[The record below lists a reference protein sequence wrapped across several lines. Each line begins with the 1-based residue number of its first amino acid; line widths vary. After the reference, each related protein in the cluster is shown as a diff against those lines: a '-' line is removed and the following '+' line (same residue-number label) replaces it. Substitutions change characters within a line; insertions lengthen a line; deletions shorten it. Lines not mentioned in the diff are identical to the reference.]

1 MENMNRNSAI
11 ANGTER
17 NPEVKSFNNDERV
30 AHHRNPKYA
39 KPAQASYSAISKAD
53 IAFVNANENVGKVTY
68 GDLEAL
74 FGTAAARR
82 LELARK
88 TNSQS
93 EPATFDCEGEVRNN
107 LICVLLRKGI
117 KLSTGD
123 GAAIE
128 SGDYEKLKSGALSKP
143 YALEDILL
151 AERYEYQIR
160 GKRNRQI
167 KRGAQAFHEDDTR
180 DKLAGAAA
188 VAYAA
193 ALIAKTAIAVKKI
206 IKG

>member
-30 AHHRNPKYA
+30 AHHIRNPR
-39 KPAQASYSAISKAD
+39 PAQACYAAVAEADAVAIPIHKRVD
-53 IAFVNANENVGKVTY
+53 KITY

-74 FGTAAARR
+74 FGSAAAER
-82 LELARK
+82 LALSRK
-88 TNSQS
+88 ASA
-93 EPATFDCEGEVRNN
+93 EDEAATFDCEDEVRSN
-107 LICVLLRKGI
+107 LIRVLLKKGVR
-117 KLSTGD
+117 LTPED
-123 GAAIE
+123 VDAI
-128 SGDYEKLKSGALSKP
+128 KSGNYNALEESARVIP
-143 YALEDILL
+143 YALEDIVL
-151 AERYEYQIR
+151 AERYEFMIR
-160 GKRNRQI
+160 HKRNRQI

-193 ALIAKTAIAVKKI
+193 TLIAKTAIAVKKI